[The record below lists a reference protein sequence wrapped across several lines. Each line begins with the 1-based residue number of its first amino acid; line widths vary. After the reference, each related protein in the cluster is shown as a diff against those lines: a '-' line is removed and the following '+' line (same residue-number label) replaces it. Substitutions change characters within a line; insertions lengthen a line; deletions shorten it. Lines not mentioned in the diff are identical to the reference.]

1 MLQAVLNYK
10 PTIVTRRSIRPLR
23 ISELNSETEQRERE
37 TFDNINKENLG
48 GAMTKPSKPPPS
60 AFIPYS
66 DGDLDPHDLHELY
79 EDTVH
84 PDGTAVFEQPI
95 TDHCIHVEL
104 NLPQG
109 EKMNKL
115 KVLLLP

>member
-23 ISELNSETEQRERE
+23 ISELNSETEQRNRGKI
-37 TFDNINKENLG
+37 DNFIKEKIVDTT
-48 GAMTKPSKPPPS
+48 TKPSKPPQS
-60 AFIPYS
+60 DFIPYS
-66 DGDLDPHDLHELY
+66 DGHLDPHALHELY

-109 EKMNKL
+109 EEMKKL
-115 KVLLLP
+115 KLVLLP